1 MENQGQKPYTAEEK
15 VAILRR
21 PRIKK
26 VTGPD
31 LCDENPLH
39 PRVFYRWLKTFSDRR
54 AATFGPPPRA
64 EKQVEAREQRIA
76 FLEAKPVSAI
86 GSHAHFNA
94 VMGRIGQTYGALHA
108 RLVLPPQPFQGLQAG
123 RIRDHR
129 RNHHL
134 EAVRKDE
141 ASWIVD
147 HGNVSGHRSGC
158 GINVFSSALL

>member
-1 MENQGQKPYTAEEK
+1 
-15 VAILRR
+15 
-21 PRIKK
+21 
-26 VTGPD
+26 
-31 LCDENPLH
+31 
-39 PRVFYRWLKTFSDRR
+39 
-54 AATFGPPPRA
+54 
-64 EKQVEAREQRIA
+64 
-76 FLEAKPVSAI
+76 
-86 GSHAHFNA
+86 
-94 VMGRIGQTYGALHA
+94 
-108 RLVLPPQPFQGLQAG
+108 LQAG